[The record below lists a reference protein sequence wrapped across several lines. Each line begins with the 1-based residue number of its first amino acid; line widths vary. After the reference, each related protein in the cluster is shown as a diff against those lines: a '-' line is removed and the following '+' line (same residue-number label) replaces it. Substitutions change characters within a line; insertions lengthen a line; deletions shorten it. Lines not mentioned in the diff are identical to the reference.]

1 MTEFEIDDPA
11 KVIKIGDTIV
21 DIEEGKN
28 AGVKTVGIIEGSSLM
43 GLTEEEFVNMTKD
56 EQTDARAYVEREF
69 DSVDADYV
77 INSLSELPEVIRS
90 LNQLKEM

>member
-1 MTEFEIDDPA
+1 MTMA